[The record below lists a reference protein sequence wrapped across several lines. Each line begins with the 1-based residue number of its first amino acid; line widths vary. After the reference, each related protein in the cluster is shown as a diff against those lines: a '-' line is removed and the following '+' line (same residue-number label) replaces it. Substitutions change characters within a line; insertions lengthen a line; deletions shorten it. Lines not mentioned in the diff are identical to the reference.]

1 MGTKLD
7 PLRVSEGQAPAFVSV
22 LEWKSLSFASYILVG
37 LFAVTYLFFSLKEFF
52 FFFFLKSTFRFTT

>member
-52 FFFFLKSTFRFTT
+52 FFFFP